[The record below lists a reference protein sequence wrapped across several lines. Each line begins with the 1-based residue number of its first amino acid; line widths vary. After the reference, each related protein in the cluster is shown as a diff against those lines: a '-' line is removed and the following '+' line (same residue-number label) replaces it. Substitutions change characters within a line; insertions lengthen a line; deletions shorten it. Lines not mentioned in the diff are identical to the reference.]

1 MLKNNIIR
9 ITRKRNVRIL
19 NIHNNI
25 LFPLQDVIEIEFDN
39 RQKRIIDL
47 MSEKDITD
55 IDYFKVEESDKTK
68 CMNLFLDS
76 DYGVI

>member
-19 NIHNNI
+19 NIHNNF
-25 LFPLQDVIEIEFDN
+25 LFPSQDIIEIEFEN
-39 RQKRIIDL
+39 KQKRIIDL

-55 IDYFKVEESDKTK
+55 IDYFKVEESKKTK
-68 CMNLFLDS
+68 DLNIFLDS